1 MKSKP
6 KMNETLF
13 IEKPKV
19 TDGSLMWQL
28 VKRSTLDLN
37 SPYKYIMMCEYFSET
52 CVVVKKNEQLLGF
65 ITAFIPPKQQ
75 DVIFVWQVGVDP
87 SQQGKGIA
95 SKMLAELL
103 NRPACK
109 NVRYLEA
116 TVTPSNQASQ
126 SLFQGFARK
135 KDTKCVVTP
144 CFSADLFP
152 GEGHEEELTY
162 RVGPLS
168 E

>member
-1 MKSKP
+1 MKSKHT
-6 KMNETLF
+6 MDQTLC

-28 VKRSTLDLN
+28 VKQTTLDEN
-37 SPYKYIMMCEYFSET
+37 SPYKYIMMCEYFRET

-95 SKMLAELL
+95 SKMLFELL
-103 NRPACK
+103 KRDVCR
-109 NVRYLEA
+109 NVRFLEA

-135 KDTKCVVTP
+135 KQTECVVTP

-152 GEGHEEELTY
+152 GNDHEEELSF
-162 RVGPLS
+162 RIGPFF
-168 E
+168 

>member
-1 MKSKP
+1 MKSKHT
-6 KMNETLF
+6 MDDTLC
-13 IEKPKV
+13 IEKPNA

-28 VKRSTLDLN
+28 VKQSTLDLN

-65 ITAFIPPKQQ
+65 ITAFIPPKKQ

-87 SQQGKGIA
+87 SQHGKGIA

-103 NRPACK
+103 KRDACK

-126 SLFQGFARK
+126 SLFRGFARK
-135 KDTKCVVTP
+135 KQTECVVKP

-152 GEGHEEELTY
+152 GENHEEELTF
-162 RVGPLS
+162 RVGPFI
-168 E
+168 

>member
-1 MKSKP
+1 MKRKNTMDQTIS
-6 KMNETLF
+6 

-28 VKRSTLDLN
+28 VTQSTLDLN

-52 CVVVKKNEQLLGF
+52 CVVVKKNEKLLGF

-103 NRPACK
+103 KRDVCK

-126 SLFQGFARK
+126 SLFRGFARK
-135 KDTKCVVTP
+135 NQKECVVTP

-152 GEGHEEELTY
+152 GEGHEEELTF
-162 RVGPLS
+162 RIGPFI
-168 E
+168 